1 MSMWLLVEERAFLSM
16 QETLNLAQTN
26 SRQVKGFLFNPSKKL
41 ERQCDDSKTSPTSAS
56 VNCVL
61 EYNVFFLVLLCRS
74 IGEKSDGKWDSS
86 GLGRRRKMCLRM
98 WCHIKVSVSFLSIL
112 LFFFGVSLLLPV
124 VILTKHTSCITF
136 NLNIEHY
143 SDKSDGG
150 IKYRQNVIET
160 DRDSQVSGRQS
171 KVSE

>member
-61 EYNVFFLVLLCRS
+61 EYNVFFSFSCVDRLAKKVMANGIQVDL
-74 IGEKSDGKWDSS
+74 EEEGKCVYECGATS
-86 GLGRRRKMCLRM
+86 KFQC
-98 WCHIKVSVSFLSIL
+98 
-112 LFFFGVSLLLPV
+112 LFFPFYCFFLVCL
-124 VILTKHTSCITF
+124 CC
-136 NLNIEHY
+136 
-143 SDKSDGG
+143 
-150 IKYRQNVIET
+150 
-160 DRDSQVSGRQS
+160 SQSS
-171 KVSE
+171 S